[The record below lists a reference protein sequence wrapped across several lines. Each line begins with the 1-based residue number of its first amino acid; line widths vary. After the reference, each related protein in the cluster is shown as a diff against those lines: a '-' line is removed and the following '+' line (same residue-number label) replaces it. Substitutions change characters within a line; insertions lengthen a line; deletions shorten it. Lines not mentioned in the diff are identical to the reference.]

1 MKQGERADL
10 RGPEDGKSTED
21 AARDDMF
28 VDCPDE
34 LTTFDGRQ
42 KEEEVAAAKN
52 EDDGSEE
59 NEVMHQQQSHF
70 DKLGNGVGDGYSSGQ
85 LEKVVAQKE
94 IILKEYQVCGCIKD

>member
-34 LTTFDGRQ
+34 LSTFDGRQ
-42 KEEEVAAAKN
+42 REEDAAAVEN
-52 EDDGSEE
+52 EDDRSEE
-59 NEVMHQQQSHF
+59 NEVMQQQQSHF
-70 DKLGNGVGDGYSSGQ
+70 DKLGNGVGDAYSSGQ
-85 LEKVVAQKE
+85 LEKVVAEKE
-94 IILKEYQVCGCIKD
+94 CILKEYQVCGCIKK